1 MVNGHRIINW
11 SGWYSV
17 GGVELKYRR
26 SKDNFKETIEIF
38 GPTSEDVFVT
48 VSLLSFKS
56 LTCFAV
62 SSSNEK
68 EKEILSSIDTKYNK
82 YIFQKGTDMFFP
94 SLHLISRVNKQA
106 S

>member
-38 GPTSEDVFVT
+38 GPTSEEVFVT
-48 VSLLSFKS
+48 VSLLLLKSFMS
-56 LTCFAV
+56 FAA

-68 EKEILSSIDTKYNK
+68 EKEILSIIDTKYK
-82 YIFQKGTDMFFP
+82 YIFQKGSDMFFP
-94 SLHLISRVNKQA
+94 SLLLISRARKQT

>member
-1 MVNGHRIINW
+1 M
-11 SGWYSV
+11 
-17 GGVELKYRR
+17 KYRR

-48 VSLLSFKS
+48 VSLLLLKSFMS
-56 LTCFAV
+56 FSA

-68 EKEILSSIDTKYNK
+68 EKEILSIIDTKYK

-94 SLHLISRVNKQA
+94 SLLLISRASKQT